1 MPVVLADVCQLIFYM
16 WQMLLPFFLWQ
27 MLLPLLRLVLA
38 DVVAIFIVG

>member
-1 MPVVLADVCQLIFYM
+1 MPVLLADVLPIVICV

-27 MLLPLLRLVLA
+27 MLLPLLCLVLA